1 MAAGAQNADPTNG
14 ALAATLGPLSEAPEA
29 VALTALDR
37 EAIVRW
43 RDERWEALE
52 SRAGRLLVRD
62 AKAWYEHLAYERWRE
77 NGRTGG
83 LPPAALALL
92 YRVKPLIPRSVQ
104 LGLRRRLMKR
114 QGSPAFPAWPYEVAG
129 SDLLQ
134 IALAD
139 ALLDRD
145 VNAVRFP
152 WFWPEGA
159 TAAVTLTHDVESAEG
174 LMHASAVA
182 EWEEHRGFRSSF
194 NIVADWYPID
204 MSQLHRL
211 QSRGHEIGSHA
222 IHHDRSLFSSREAF
236 ERQLPLL
243 RDAAER
249 LGAVGFRSPAT
260 HRVVEWLA
268 ELPFSYDC
276 TMPHSDP
283 YEPIPGGTATTWPF
297 FHRDVVELPYT
308 APQDHTLFNLL
319 GHRDS
324 ALWREQ
330 LERIVAGNGL
340 FQLLTHPD
348 SEYLG
353 RPEISEAYR
362 DILETIARR
371 DDVWVALPRDI
382 ADWWRRRA
390 QGLTP
395 RTNGT
400 ARWTA
405 SGLELRQSEHREGV
419 LRAATNASER
429 RSGRVVMVLENSSY
443 PFDSRVRNE
452 AESLTAAGFSVEV
465 LAPREPRRPA
475 HEVVRGVRVTR
486 FPLREG
492 HGALPQ
498 TAVEYMIA
506 LFWICALVIPRIA
519 RSREGTL
526 HVHNPPD
533 VFFPLLW
540 LARLRGWSTVFDHH
554 DDAEG
559 ILRDKLGGAT
569 KFSTTMAWLRTKSA
583 EAADLTITTNETQR
597 SLVAGHA
604 RRTVVVRNAP
614 PSWFSNHKAS
624 PPSGRARLV
633 FLGEIGTQDRVDRA
647 TEVLAHLVRE
657 RGIDAEL
664 LIIGDGPERPR
675 VETSVRELRIQD
687 RVTIT
692 GFVPYE
698 RVPALLAT
706 AHVGVDTAAPTEVNQ
721 GTTMVKIIEYL
732 VVGLPVVASA
742 LRETKVTGADAVIVI
757 DEDRV
762 DAFTEPLARLLT
774 DIQAWDIAATLA
786 RERGKELQWDA
797 QAEALVAAYPG
808 VGHNGTPIS
817 PSQPRTVAEINSRRC
832 AAAPPAASAGSVAR
846 RPKATSS

>member
-1 MAAGAQNADPTNG
+1 M
-14 ALAATLGPLSEAPEA
+14 
-29 VALTALDR
+29 
-37 EAIVRW
+37 I
-43 RDERWEALE
+43 
-52 SRAGRLLVRD
+52 VRD
-62 AKAWYEHLAYERWRE
+62 ASAWYEHLAYERWRE
-77 NGRTGG
+77 NGSAGG
-83 LPPAALALL
+83 LPPAALAVL

-104 LGLRRRLMKR
+104 LGLRRRLIKR
-114 QGSPAFPAWPYEVAG
+114 QGSPVFPAWPYEVAG
-129 SDLLQ
+129 SDLLR

-145 VNAVRFP
+145 VDAVQFP

-159 TAAVTLTHDVESAEG
+159 TAAVTLTHDVESGEG
-174 LMHASAVA
+174 LRHASAVA
-182 EWEEHRGFRSSF
+182 DWEEDRGFRSSF

-204 MSQLHRL
+204 MDQVHQLE
-211 QSRGHEIGSHA
+211 SRGHEIGSHA
-222 IHHDRSLFSSREAF
+222 IRHDRSLFSSRDAF

-297 FHRDVVELPYT
+297 FHGDVVELPYT

-324 ALWREQ
+324 TLWREQ
-330 LERIVAGNGL
+330 LEKIVACHGL

-353 RPEISEAYR
+353 RPEISQAYR
-362 DILETIARR
+362 DILQTIARR
-371 DDVWVALPRDI
+371 DDVWVALPRDV
-382 ADWWRRRA
+382 ADWWRRRS

-395 RTNGT
+395 RRNGT
-400 ARWTA
+400 ARWTS
-405 SGLELRQSEHREGV
+405 SGLELGQSDRVRSMVE
-419 LRAATNASER
+419 AATNGREES
-429 RSGRVVMVLENSSY
+429 SGHVVMVLENSSY

-465 LAPREPRRPA
+465 LAPRERRRPR
-475 HEVVRGVRVTR
+475 HELIRGVHVTR

-492 HGALPQ
+492 HGELPQ
-498 TAVEYMIA
+498 TAIEYLVA
-506 LFWICALVIPRIA
+506 FFWICALVIPRIA
-519 RSREGTL
+519 RYREGTL

-569 KFSTTMAWLRTKSA
+569 KFSATMAWLRSRSA

-597 SLVAGHA
+597 SLVTGHA

-614 PSWFSNHKAS
+614 PIWFSEHQSS

-647 TEVLAHLVRE
+647 AEVLAHLVRT

-664 LIIGDGPERPR
+664 LIIGDGPERVR
-675 VETSVRELRIQD
+675 VETSVRELQIQD

-698 RVPALLAT
+698 HVPALLAT
-706 AHVGVDTAAPTEVNQ
+706 AHVGIDTAEPSIANQ

-742 LRETKVTGADAVIVI
+742 LQETKVTGADAVIAV

-762 DAFTEPLARLLT
+762 DAFTEPLAHLLT
-774 DIQAWDIAATLA
+774 DMQAWEAAAKLA
-786 RERGKELQWDA
+786 RERGKELQWEA
-797 QAEALVAAYPG
+797 QAAALITAYPRR
-808 VGHNGTPIS
+808 GHNGPTMNS
-817 PSQPRTVAEINSRRC
+817 SSQS
-832 AAAPPAASAGSVAR
+832 
-846 RPKATSS
+846 